1 MARTRGWSG
10 DLSLFG
16 EYLKRH
22 GVDRKKVADGV
33 NVTPSYI
40 SMLAHGNAKPGF
52 SLALAIDRWTL
63 ANVKADGEPAPFTVY
78 DWAIEAAPSSE
89 TACA

>member
-16 EYLKRH
+16 EYLKRY

-33 NVTPSYI
+33 SVTPSYI

-52 SLALAIDRWTL
+52 GLALAIDRWTL
-63 ANVKADGEPAPFTVY
+63 ANVVTPFTCY
-78 DWAIEAAPSSE
+78 DWNVVPPSEPVATQGEAA
-89 TACA
+89 

>member
-22 GVDRKKVADGV
+22 SVDRKKVADGV
-33 NVTPSYI
+33 GVTPSYI
-40 SMLAHGNAKPGF
+40 SMLAHGAKPGF
-52 SLALAIDRWTL
+52 ALALAIDRWTL
-63 ANVKADGEPAPFTVY
+63 ANVTVPFTVY
-78 DWAIEAAPSSE
+78 DWTQETESEAEPSNE
-89 TACA
+89 PVATA